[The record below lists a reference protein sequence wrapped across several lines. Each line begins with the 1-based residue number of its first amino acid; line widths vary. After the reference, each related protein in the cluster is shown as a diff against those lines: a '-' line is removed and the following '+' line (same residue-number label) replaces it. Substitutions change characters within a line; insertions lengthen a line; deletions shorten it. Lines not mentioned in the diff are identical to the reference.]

1 MESNNTAANESLIR
15 ALKHNIDGKEKLIYK
30 QAETVV
36 NLETEIRML
45 KWELKRLK
53 EGGQ

>member
-1 MESNNTAANESLIR
+1 MESNNTAANESLIA
-15 ALKHNIDGKEKLIYK
+15 ALKINIEGKEKLIYK
-30 QAETVV
+30 QAETIVK
-36 NLETEIRML
+36 LETEIRML